1 MRPHRRPVLLLG
13 ALLAFGVG
21 VVLAVAIDRDLG
33 HAVGPITGGGP
44 ALVEL
49 GSTSC
54 ASCRAMQPVLAEL
67 RAKHGGRL
75 DVRSIDVFKQRD
87 AIAGLVLL
95 DVVPVPAV
103 PVGSNSGGSTRLR
116 SAFGLGA
123 AFSVATGP
131 CSLAFVAPLLALP
144 IAGVASTPL
153 DMGAAVAMFVAGHAM
168 GAGLA
173 WAIAQRGA
181 NWLGDHASTRLRWAR
196 TTAGLLLVT
205 LAGWMTA
212 NAIMTG

>member
-67 RAKHGGRL
+67 RAKHGERL

-87 AIAGLVLL
+87 AIAEWNVRVIPTQVFL
-95 DVVPVPAV
+95 DGTGRELERHV
-103 PVGSNSGGSTRLR
+103 SFL
-116 SAFGLGA
+116 SA
-123 AFSVATGP
+123 
-131 CSLAFVAPLLALP
+131 
-144 IAGVASTPL
+144 AGVRAVFARHRIHL
-153 DMGAAVAMFVAGHAM
+153 DAA
-168 GAGLA
+168 
-173 WAIAQRGA
+173 
-181 NWLGDHASTRLRWAR
+181 AR
-196 TTAGLLLVT
+196 SPS
-205 LAGWMTA
+205 
-212 NAIMTG
+212 

>member
-33 HAVGPITGGGP
+33 HAVGPITGGWP

-67 RAKHGGRL
+67 RAKHGERL

-87 AIAGLVLL
+87 AIAEWDVRVIPTQVFLDGTGRELERHIGFLSAAGVRAVFARHRIHL
-95 DVVPVPAV
+95 DVAE
-103 PVGSNSGGSTRLR
+103 R
-116 SAFGLGA
+116 SP
-123 AFSVATGP
+123 S
-131 CSLAFVAPLLALP
+131 
-144 IAGVASTPL
+144 
-153 DMGAAVAMFVAGHAM
+153 
-168 GAGLA
+168 
-173 WAIAQRGA
+173 
-181 NWLGDHASTRLRWAR
+181 
-196 TTAGLLLVT
+196 
-205 LAGWMTA
+205 
-212 NAIMTG
+212 